1 VDGGM
6 VNNNLLMQFQ
16 SDISSLQIQAP
27 NIKEI
32 TAFGAG
38 LASYVYI
45 EKTALKNIPI
55 TESFQNWNTNINI
68 ESRNIYLSKWNK
80 AVEKAKN
87 WI

>member
-1 VDGGM
+1 
-6 VNNNLLMQFQ
+6 MQFQ

-27 NIKEI
+27 DIKEV

-45 EKTALKNIPI
+45 KKIDLKDIPS
-55 TESFQNWNTNINI
+55 TKNSQNWNTNMSI
-68 ESRNIYLSKWNK
+68 ESRNMYLSKWNK
-80 AVEKAKN
+80 AIEKAKN